1 MLMHR
6 PKLPPP
12 PGRPPTRVELLDF
25 LEQHLQRLTS
35 MAGRW
40 QGGIPAEVRAEIITE
55 AYEPV
60 LKTLILARRLPIP
73 R

>member
-1 MLMHR
+1 MHR

-12 PGRPPTRVELLDF
+12 LGRQPTRVELLDF
-25 LEQHLQRLTS
+25 LEQHFLALAS
-35 MAGRW
+35 MATRW
-40 QGGIPAEVRAEIITE
+40 QDGIPAEVRAEIITE

-60 LKTLILARRLPIP
+60 LKTLMLARRRPIP